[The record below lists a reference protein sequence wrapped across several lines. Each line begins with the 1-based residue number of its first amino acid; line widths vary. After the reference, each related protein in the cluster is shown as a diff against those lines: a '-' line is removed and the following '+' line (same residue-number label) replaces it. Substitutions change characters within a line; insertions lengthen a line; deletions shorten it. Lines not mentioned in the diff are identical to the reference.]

1 MGAGRVCALSRKVVI
16 TGMGV
21 VSPVGNDLAAFWNA
35 LLEGRSGIGPIGR
48 FDASEYRTRIAGEA
62 QTPEPANLTAK
73 QATRHD
79 RYSLFAMEAAHQ
91 AITQAGLELDRV
103 NPRRVGCV
111 IGSGIGGIET
121 IANEVVRL
129 HEGGPR
135 RVSPLFIPKGLA
147 NMASG
152 NVAIAYGL
160 RGPNKSVVTACA
172 SANHAIGEGGIQI
185 KAGRADVMIV
195 GGSEAPII
203 PLSIAGFSSMRA
215 MSTRNDE
222 PERASRP
229 FDKDRDGFV
238 MGEGAGVLVLE
249 SEEHAKARGAE
260 IIAEF
265 AGMGESC
272 DAYHIVAPDPDGK
285 GCVEALEFAL
295 EEAHINP
302 NDVDHYNAHGTSTP
316 LNEVGEARALQ
327 AVFGGDM
334 PLVTSTKSMTGHL
347 LGAAGAIESI
357 ASVLAIRDSVI
368 PPTINHETPD
378 PECAVNLVANEARS
392 AKVAIALTNSL
403 GFGGHNA
410 VLVFRRYD

>member
-1 MGAGRVCALSRKVVI
+1 MSRRVVI

-21 VSPVGNDLAAFWNA
+21 VSPVGNDVETFWKS
-35 LLEGRSGIGPIGR
+35 LVDGRSGIGPITR
-48 FDASEYRTRIAGEA
+48 FDSEGYRTRIAGEA
-62 QTPEPANLTAK
+62 QTPEPPNLSAK
-73 QATRHD
+73 EATRHD

-91 AITQAGLELDRV
+91 AVTQAGLDMNRED
-103 NPRRVGCV
+103 PRKVGCV

-152 NVAIAYGL
+152 NVAIAYGF

-172 SANHAIGEGGIQI
+172 SANHAIGEGAIQI
-185 KAGRADVMIV
+185 QSGRAEVMIV
-195 GGSEAPII
+195 GGSEAPVI

-222 PERASRP
+222 PQRASRP

-238 MGEGAGVLVLE
+238 IGEGAGVLVLE
-249 SEEHAKARGAE
+249 SEEHARGRGAA

-272 DAYHIVAPDPDGK
+272 DAFHIVAPEPEGR
-285 GCVEALEFAL
+285 GCVDALQFAL
-295 EEAHINP
+295 DEARINP
-302 NDVDHYNAHGTSTP
+302 GDVHHYNAHGTSTP
-316 LNEVGEARALQ
+316 LNEVGESRALRT
-327 AVFGGDM
+327 VFGENM

-357 ASVLAIRDSVI
+357 ASILAIRDNIV
-368 PPTINHETPD
+368 PPTINYETPD
-378 PECAVNLVANEARS
+378 PECLVNLVANEARQ
-392 AKVAIALTNSL
+392 AKIEIALTNSL

-410 VLVFRRYD
+410 VLVFRRYG